1 MVKISSRTIL
11 RILGGHY
18 SLLHPLSTGGWRVA
32 YLSLEI
38 HLMEFHMIFRVEAL
52 NREHLFMEG
61 VNRNLSHVAGGIVGL
76 LATQEG

>member
-1 MVKISSRTIL
+1 
-11 RILGGHY
+11 
-18 SLLHPLSTGGWRVA
+18 
-32 YLSLEI
+32 
-38 HLMEFHMIFRVEAL
+38 MEFHMIFRVEAL